1 MEEQD
6 LIRGLRAKD
15 RQVQEYLYEKYSRAL
30 YGIVRRIIFDQEI
43 AEEVFHDAFL
53 KIARKID
60 SYDEANGRLYTW
72 MAAICRNAAIDKT
85 RSKEFSTN
93 SKTNTIDAYVYALEG
108 ESDTAAT
115 VDGIG
120 VRELM
125 DDLNEEQRLVMECI
139 YFKGYTH
146 SEVAEMYSL
155 PLGTVKSRVRA
166 ALQVLKKKAGKI

>member
-1 MEEQD
+1 MEEHD
-6 LIRGLRAKD
+6 LIRGLRARD
-15 RQVQEYLYEKYSRAL
+15 RQAQEYLYEKYSRAL
-30 YGIVRRIIFDQEI
+30 YGIIRRILFDEEM

-53 KIARKID
+53 KIAKKID
-60 SYDEANGRLYTW
+60 SYDEAHGRLYTW
-72 MAAICRNAAIDKT
+72 MAAICRNSAIDKT
-85 RSKEFSTN
+85 RSKEYSVN
-93 SKTNTIDAYVYALEG
+93 SKTNTIDAYVYGLES
-108 ESDTAAT
+108 ENDTASA

-146 SEVAEMYSL
+146 SEVAEIHSL

-166 ALQVLKKKAGKI
+166 ALQVLKKKLGTS

>member
-1 MEEQD
+1 MP
-6 LIRGLRAKD
+6 
-15 RQVQEYLYEKYSRAL
+15 
-30 YGIVRRIIFDQEI
+30 
-43 AEEVFHDAFL
+43 FL
-53 KIARKID
+53 KLRKRSIPTMRQN
-60 SYDEANGRLYTW
+60 SRLYTW

-85 RSKEFSTN
+85 RSKEYSTS
-93 SKTNTIDAYVYALEG
+93 SKTNGIDAYVYGLEG
-108 ESDTAAT
+108 ESDTAAA